1 MLIGL
6 NNLVNEKLVKEI
18 SHVYPITFRDVSS
31 ILDNSKDSYT
41 PRILLVNLM
50 DIGSNEEALLIALK
64 NRYPGRM
71 IIGIHCFQMDN
82 MIQKTL
88 DKGYDDY
95 ISVFK
100 VSEEFSRILEKH
112 QLNYDTTNL

>member
-1 MLIGL
+1 MLVGL

-100 VSEEFSRILEKH
+100 VSEEFSRILEKQ
-112 QLNYDTTNL
+112 QLNYDAKN